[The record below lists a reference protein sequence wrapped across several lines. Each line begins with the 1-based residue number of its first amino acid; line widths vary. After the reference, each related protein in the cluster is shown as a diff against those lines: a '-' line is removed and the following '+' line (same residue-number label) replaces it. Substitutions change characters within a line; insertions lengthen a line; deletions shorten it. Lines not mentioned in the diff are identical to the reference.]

1 MRRPFP
7 HDSLK
12 QKAALLSGQSPNT
25 REDELRIKLLATWL
39 FLLGLAAPAAHAEDW
54 PAKTI
59 TLIVP
64 FAAGGG
70 IDGSARLQAL
80 ALSEVLK
87 QSVVVENIGVAGGT
101 VGTGR
106 AAKAAP
112 DGYTLLIGNSG
123 THAYAATLY
132 KSLPYDPIKD
142 FEPVGLTTESARIL
156 VVRKD
161 LPVNTLQEFI
171 AYTKANQSTMQYG
184 SAGVGSGTHLPC
196 ALLNTAIGVNVV
208 HVPYRGAGPAM
219 QDLVGGRIDYMCDTI
234 QTGAEQA
241 KSGTVKGIA
250 VMAPRRVPIIDLPTT
265 SEAGLAGVE
274 SSVWNG
280 FFFPKGTPQEIVD
293 KMNRALGEAIERPD
307 VRKRMADFGLEIVP
321 PERRTPQYLA
331 AYLPGDIERWG
342 KLLRAAGLAGIAG
355 K

>member
-1 MRRPFP
+1 
-7 HDSLK
+7 LGTK
-12 QKAALLSGQSPNT
+12 QFALTLLMLVLAALSASAQ
-25 REDELRIKLLATWL
+25 
-39 FLLGLAAPAAHAEDW
+39 DW
-54 PAKTI
+54 PSKSI

-80 ALSEVLK
+80 ALAEVLK
-87 QSVVVENIGVAGGT
+87 QSVIVENVGVAGGT

-123 THAYAATLY
+123 THSYAATLY
-132 KSLPYDPIKD
+132 KNLPYDPIKD
-142 FEPVGLTTESARIL
+142 FEPIGMTTESARIL

-161 LPVNTLQEFI
+161 LPANTLQEFI
-171 AYTKANQSTMQYG
+171 VYAKANQAKMQYG

-196 ALLNTAIGVNVV
+196 ALLNSTIGVNVV

-219 QDLVGGRIDYMCDTI
+219 QDLIGGRIDYMCDTI

-241 KSGTVKGIA
+241 RSGMVKGIA
-250 VMAPRRVPIIDLPTT
+250 VMAPRRVPVIDLPTT

-274 SSVWNG
+274 ASVWNG
-280 FFFPKGTPQEIVD
+280 FFFPKGTPPEIIA
-293 KMNRALGEAIERPD
+293 KMNKALGEAVDRPD
-307 VRKRMADFGLEIVP
+307 VKKRMADFGLEIVP
-321 PERRTPQYLA
+321 PERRTPAYLA
-331 AYLPGDIERWG
+331 GFMPGDIERWA
-342 KLLRAAGLAGIAG
+342 RIIQSAGLAGSAG

>member
-1 MRRPFP
+1 MKF
-7 HDSLK
+7 
-12 QKAALLSGQSPNT
+12 
-25 REDELRIKLLATWL
+25 KLLATSLLLSWL
-39 FLLGLAAPAAHAEDW
+39 SALSAHAQEW
-54 PAKTI
+54 PAKAI

-87 QSVVVENIGVAGGT
+87 QSVIVENIGVAGGT

-112 DGYTLLIGNSG
+112 DGYTMLIGNSG

-132 KSLPYDPIKD
+132 KNLPYDPVKD
-142 FEPVGLTTESARIL
+142 FEPISMTTESARIL

-161 LPVNTLQEFI
+161 LPVNNLQEFI
-171 AYTKANQSTMQYG
+171 AYAKANQAKMQYG

-196 ALLNTAIGVNVV
+196 ALLNMTIGINVV

-241 KSGTVKGIA
+241 KSDTVKGLA
-250 VMAPRRVPIIDLPTT
+250 VMAQRRAPIIDLPTT
-265 SEAGLAGVE
+265 AEAGLAGVE
-274 SSVWNG
+274 ASVWNG
-280 FFFPKGTPQEIVD
+280 FFFPKGTPREIID
-293 KMNRALGEAIERPD
+293 KMNKALGQVVERPD
-307 VRKRMADFGLEIVP
+307 VAKRMADFGLEIVP
-321 PERRTPQYLA
+321 AERRTPEYLA
-331 AYLPGDIERWG
+331 GFMPQDIDRWA
-342 KLLRAAGLAGIAG
+342 KTIQAAGLAGSAG